1 MKNILT
7 IALVLALNFV
17 TAQSAMQSL
26 KKFTKDFVDNEN
38 KGTWVNNTVDKRI
51 KGTPYLFDTWVKDA
65 KIYYGEDV
73 YQIYSFNYNLQFERF
88 EAKYSDNSVLAIN
101 PRGIT
106 KIVVDNMN
114 FVRQLDPEFKR
125 NTYFESIVK
134 FNGNSLLRKYSISI
148 KEGKVNP
155 LTLQMMKPDQ
165 FVKNEKIY
173 VCYEESNEMQEIKL
187 KKSTV
192 LALIDNENKEE
203 VKAFVEKNRLRY
215 KDVEDVHKILNH
227 YNSL

>member
-1 MKNILT
+1 MIPLIL
-7 IALVLALNFV
+7 IFV
-17 TAQSAMQSL
+17 SIELQNR
-26 KKFTKDFVDNEN
+26 FKD
-38 KGTWVNNTVDKRI
+38 K
-51 KGTPYLFDTWVKDA
+51 L
-65 KIYYGEDV
+65 
-73 YQIYSFNYNLQFERF
+73 
-88 EAKYSDNSVLAIN
+88 
-101 PRGIT
+101 
-106 KIVVDNMN
+106 
-114 FVRQLDPEFKR
+114 
-125 NTYFESIVK
+125 
-134 FNGNSLLRKYSISI
+134 
-148 KEGKVNP
+148 
-155 LTLQMMKPDQ
+155 KPDQ